1 MNTAP
6 AAPPAG
12 GGERLP
18 GLDGLRA
25 VSVLAVIA
33 YHLDAGGQ
41 LPAWA
46 HPVAKH
52 GMSGV
57 GVFFVI
63 SGFIITW
70 LMLKE
75 EGRHGR
81 VSLKGFYFRR
91 TMRILPPAWGYLGFV
106 ALLAALRPGAYPGLD
121 AWADFGAAFLFV
133 RNLTQ
138 AAGSDV
144 TRHFWSLSIEEQF
157 YLLWP
162 VLFVLCPARWR
173 FWATAGLCLA
183 APVWRQVNMELFGAG
198 NLNWFRA
205 DLRFDQLLIGA
216 AFAMARHERRFPWLL
231 EAGGRRAGTLL
242 ALAAL
247 CYGGGLALGGAVPG
261 FLRPAVGT
269 LGLAAT
275 GLVIHLT
282 SAGQGGWF
290 LRLLSL
296 GPVVWTGRLSY
307 SLYLWQQLFCGIH
320 TGAAWERPPQNVVLT
335 FVAAAASYYGLEQPA
350 LRLRARLQ
358 ERWRRDGAAKRRLRG
373 ADAAR

>member
-1 MNTAP
+1 MITSASP
-6 AAPPAG
+6 APPPNA
-12 GGERLP
+12 ERLP

-41 LPAWA
+41 LPGWA
-46 HPVAKH
+46 HPVAQH
-52 GMSGV
+52 GMTGV

-70 LMLKE
+70 LMLRE
-75 EGRHGR
+75 EAKAGQ
-81 VSLKGFYFRR
+81 VSLKAFYFRR
-91 TMRILPPAWGYLGFV
+91 AIRILPPAWAYLAVV
-106 ALLAALRPGAYPGLD
+106 AVVAALRPGAYPGLD

-183 APVWRQVNMELFGAG
+183 APVWRQFNMELFGAA

-205 DLRFDQLLIGA
+205 DLRTDQILIGA
-216 AFAMARHERRFPWLL
+216 ALALARHEGRFPWLL
-231 EAGGRRAGTLL
+231 RATGRRAGGLLL
-242 ALAAL
+242 AAGAWFAA
-247 CYGGGLALGGAVPG
+247 GLAFGGYTPTY
-261 FLRPAVGT
+261 LRPLAGT
-269 LGLAAT
+269 LGLAAIA
-275 GLVIHLT
+275 LIIQLA

-307 SLYLWQQLFCGIH
+307 SLYLWQQLFCGVPAV
-320 TGAAWERPPQNVVLT
+320 AAWERLPFNVLLT
-335 FVAAAASYYGLEQPA
+335 FAAAATSYYCLEQPA

-358 ERWRRDGAAKRRLRG
+358 RRGPAAGR
-373 ADAAR
+373 A